1 MSSDAPATHNGHAPA
16 LTRRDPEAVTPTHS
30 QLDNTLERIDAK
42 SLFRLQVERIFKDR
56 QGECVSFDLM
66 DIKFDADGLAQAA
79 VHELVSAVR
88 VELEQD
94 DTLDDVRRKLAAE
107 LRAVADGILAT

>member
-1 MSSDAPATHNGHAPA
+1 MTIDRPATHNGHAPA
-16 LTRRDPEAVTPTHS
+16 ITRRDPEAVTPTHS
-30 QLDNTLERIDAK
+30 QLDATLERIDSK
-42 SLFRLQVERIFKDR
+42 SLFRLQLERIFKDR

-88 VELEQD
+88 IHLSQD
-94 DTLDDVRRKLAAE
+94 DTLDDVRDKMANE
-107 LRAVADGILAT
+107 LQTIVDALRQL